1 MERAACTRFL
11 IAGNHIG
18 RRESYWVRGENM
30 QSKELTYSMTC
41 ASTVSLR
48 EMMETYGTDVWNYA
62 FFLTRSREQANDI
75 SQEVFLK
82 AYKSIGKYR
91 GQATLKTWLLTITRN
106 TAFSLRRNSFW
117 WRFAPLG
124 KNEDTRA
131 SLSAEKEAIGNQYAN
146 RIWEIIMELPTKYRE
161 VLVLDI
167 QQDLSVAELSALL
180 GIAQGTVKSRLG
192 RAREKVRTA
201 MKEEEL

>member
-1 MERAACTRFL
+1 MNRS
-11 IAGNHIG
+11 N
-18 RRESYWVRGENM
+18 
-30 QSKELTYSMTC
+30 ELPYNMTC
-41 ASTVSLR
+41 VPSISLR
-48 EMMETYGTDVWNYA
+48 EMMETYGSDVWNYA
-62 FFLTRSREQANDI
+62 FFLTRSREQASDI

-106 TAFSLRRNSFW
+106 TAFSLRKSSFW
-117 WRFAPLG
+117 RRFTPLG
-124 KNEDTRA
+124 SHQDQGGT
-131 SLSAEKEAIGNQYAN
+131 LSAEQEAIGNQYAN
-146 RIWEIIMELPTKYRE
+146 HIWEIIMELPDKYRE

-192 RAREKVRTA
+192 RARMKVRTA
-201 MKEEEL
+201 MKEEDL